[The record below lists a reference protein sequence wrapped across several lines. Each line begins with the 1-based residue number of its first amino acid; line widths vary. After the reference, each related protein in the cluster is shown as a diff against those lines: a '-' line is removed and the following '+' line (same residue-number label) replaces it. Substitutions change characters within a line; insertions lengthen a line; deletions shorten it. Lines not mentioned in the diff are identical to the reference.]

1 MQGTLK
7 TVSLESCFPLLAV
20 EQGCIVSK
28 NGDLTIAFRVKLPEV
43 FTQTAAEYESL
54 HSVWCKALAILPDYT
69 VVHKQDYFIEERYR
83 SRIEAEE
90 SFLSRSFER
99 HFNERPYLH
108 HSCYLFVTRTTK
120 ERMRQR
126 SDFSSLCRGALIP
139 REALDSDAVTG
150 FLESVAQA

>member
-28 NGDLTIAFRVKLPEV
+28 NGDLTVAFRVELPEV

-90 SFLSRSFER
+90 SFLSR
-99 HFNERPYLH
+99 
-108 HSCYLFVTRTTK
+108 
-120 ERMRQR
+120 
-126 SDFSSLCRGALIP
+126 
-139 REALDSDAVTG
+139 
-150 FLESVAQA
+150 